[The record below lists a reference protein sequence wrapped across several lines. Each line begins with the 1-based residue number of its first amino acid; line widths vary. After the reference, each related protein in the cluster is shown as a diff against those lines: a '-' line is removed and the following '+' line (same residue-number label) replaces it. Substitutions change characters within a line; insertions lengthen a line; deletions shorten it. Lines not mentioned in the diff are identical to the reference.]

1 MRTPRSPK
9 VLACLFVLAAIPISA
24 HALQQGQVFR
34 LYLGEPSASHP
45 TTDST
50 GFDYAAAVEGNCGQ
64 IQRSTYDSYL
74 LRTNVGG
81 NKFELSHC
89 GKNSDGHLACEIK
102 ILSGSYKDYYWYQ
115 SSGYV
120 RPTSSPG
127 NERFAFVPA
136 GSYKFHS
143 QNLGSNQGDLYKIR
157 DSMGRYLV
165 IGEKQSDCGVNYLRF
180 DTMDASKATKVT
192 LGS

>member
-1 MRTPRSPK
+1 MRTPRLPK
-9 VLACLFVLAAIPISA
+9 VLTCLCLLATIPISA
-24 HALQQGQVFR
+24 QALQQGQVFK

-45 TTDST
+45 TTEST
-50 GFDYAAAVEGNCGQ
+50 GFDYAAAVQGNCGQ

-74 LRTNVGG
+74 LRTNVAG

-115 SSGYV
+115 SDGYV

-136 GSYKFHS
+136 GSYKFNS

-180 DTMDASKATKVT
+180 DTKDAAKATKVT